1 MGLKKS
7 VTTNF
12 GIDAENAYHR
22 IKSVRGENGGEIR
35 YHVDIYFNEEA
46 RNQGKVPMEEKMYV
60 VPGNLR
66 SRLGVITELY
76 NILKQEPGYEGAED
90 VLEPDFFP
98 HISTYISNAYLISA
112 ASISG
117 LDRDTMSVTNG
128 TVDGK
133 FIMDGYIVSGT
144 ITEANITNISIVN
157 DGYKNGHISGANI
170 DGYIIQVL

>member
-7 VTTNF
+7 VETNF
-12 GIDAENAYHR
+12 GISADAAYHR
-22 IKSVRGENGGEIR
+22 IKSVRGENGGDIR
-35 YHVDIYFNEEA
+35 YQVDIYFNEAA
-46 RNQGKVPMEEKMYV
+46 RDAGHAPMEERV
-60 VPGNLR
+60 HAVPGDLR

-98 HISTYISNAYLISA
+98 YLNTYISNAYLLSA
-112 ASISG
+112 ITIDG
-117 LDRDTMSVTNG
+117 LDTDTMSINNG
-128 TVDGK
+128 SITGK

-144 ITEANITNISIVN
+144 ITEANVTNISVVN
-157 DGYKNGHISGANI
+157 DGYKNGHISSANI